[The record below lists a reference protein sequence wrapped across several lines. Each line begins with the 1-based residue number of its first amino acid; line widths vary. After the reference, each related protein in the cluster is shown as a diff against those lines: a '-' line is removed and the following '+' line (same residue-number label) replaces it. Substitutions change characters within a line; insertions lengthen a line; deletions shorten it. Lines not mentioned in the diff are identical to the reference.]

1 MTFNEKLTEYMDTL
15 DCTAKML
22 SESSG
27 LSAATLSRY
36 RSGERIPDAGSEN
49 LSCLV
54 KGIVQL
60 AEKKGISGLTIQTVT
75 DDFAPYVKSK
85 NTGMENLQ
93 KNLDTLF
100 TVLSVN
106 ISGLARSLN
115 YDASYISRI
124 RNGQRQPANPQ
135 QLITGISHFVVRHY
149 QEDSQKSLIA
159 EILGCSPED
168 LANPGNYQTILCNW
182 LANDTNHSKDQ
193 ITSFLEKLDE
203 FNLDEYICAIHFDEL
218 KVPSVPFQL
227 PTSKN
232 YFGLQEM
239 MDSELAFLKATVL
252 SKSMEPVTMYS
263 DMPISEMAKD
273 PEFPKKWMFG
283 MGMMIKKGLHLNQI
297 HNIDRSFDE
306 MMLGLESWIPM
317 YMSGQI
323 SPYYLKNT
331 QGTVFSNL
339 LKVSGSAALTGEA
352 INGYHAEGRY
362 YLTNNKNEVAYYKKR
377 AERLLSKAAPLME
390 IYRVDRA
397 QAYNFFLDEDTKKE
411 GARYYILSALSL
423 HTLSEDLLDRILC
436 HNQIPQVEQEQIRQ
450 YVSGQKAIANTILSH
465 SPITEEIPVLSREE
479 FEQSP
484 MVLPLSGLFYETEI
498 LYRWEDYTEHLQ
510 LVHEYRKHNSNYHIV
525 ENTASAFRNVQIYIH
540 EGKWVL
546 VSKNKTPAIHF
557 LIRHPKMRHA
567 FENMVIPIRDD
578 SSVSK
583 SVPLSQ

>member
-60 AEKKGISGLTIQTVT
+60 AEKKEISGLTIQTVT
-75 DDFAPYVKSK
+75 DDFAPYVKNK

-100 TVLSVN
+100 TVLSIN

-182 LANDTNHSKDQ
+182 LANGTNHSKDQ

-390 IYRVDRA
+390 IYRADRA
-397 QAYNFFLDEDTKKE
+397 QAYNFFLNEDTKKE

-450 YVSGQKAIANTILSH
+450 YISDQKAMANIILSH
-465 SPITEEIPVLSREE
+465 SSITEEIPVLSRAE

-484 MVLPLSGLFYETEI
+484 MVLPLSGLFYEKEI

-567 FENMVIPIRDD
+567 FENMVIPIRDA

>member
-1 MTFNEKLTEYMDTL
+1 
-15 DCTAKML
+15 
-22 SESSG
+22 
-27 LSAATLSRY
+27 
-36 RSGERIPDAGSEN
+36 
-49 LSCLV
+49 
-54 KGIVQL
+54 
-60 AEKKGISGLTIQTVT
+60 
-75 DDFAPYVKSK
+75 
-85 NTGMENLQ
+85 MENLQ

-159 EILGCSPED
+159 EILECSPED
-168 LANPGNYQTILCNW
+168 LANPGNYQTLLCNW
-182 LANDTNHSKDQ
+182 LANGTNHSKDQ
-193 ITSFLEKLDE
+193 ITSFLKKLDE

-397 QAYNFFLDEDTKKE
+397 QAYNFFLDEDAKKE

-450 YVSGQKAIANTILSH
+450 YISDQKAMANIILSH
-465 SPITEEIPVLSREE
+465 SSITEEIPVLSREE
-479 FEQSP
+479 FEHSP
-484 MVLPLSGLFYETEI
+484 MVLPLSGLFYEKEI
-498 LYRWEDYTEHLQ
+498 LYHWEDYTEHLQ
-510 LVHEYRKHNSNYHIV
+510 LVHAYRKHNSNYHIV

-546 VSKNKTPAIHF
+546 VSKSKTPAIHF

-578 SSVSK
+578 SSVPK
-583 SVPLSQ
+583 SVPLSH

>member
-1 MTFNEKLTEYMDTL
+1 MTFNEKLTEYMDIL

-60 AEKKGISGLTIQTVT
+60 AEKKGISSLTIQTVT

-182 LANDTNHSKDQ
+182 LANGTNHSKDQ

-203 FNLDEYICAIHFDEL
+203 FNLDEYICAIRFDEL

-227 PTSKN
+227 PTSKS

-397 QAYNFFLDEDTKKE
+397 QAYNFFLDEDAKKE

-450 YVSGQKAIANTILSH
+450 YVSDQKAMANIILSH
-465 SPITEEIPVLSREE
+465 SSITEEIPVLSREE

-510 LVHEYRKHNSNYHIV
+510 LVHAYQKHNSNYHIV

-546 VSKNKTPAIHF
+546 VSKNKTPPIHF

-578 SSVSK
+578 SSVPK
-583 SVPLSQ
+583 SVPLSH

>member
-1 MTFNEKLTEYMDTL
+1 MTFNEKLTEYMDIL

-182 LANDTNHSKDQ
+182 LANGTNHSKDQ

-397 QAYNFFLDEDTKKE
+397 QAYNFFLNEDTKKE

-450 YVSGQKAIANTILSH
+450 YISDQKAMANIILSH
-465 SPITEEIPVLSREE
+465 SSITEEIPVLSREE

-484 MVLPLSGLFYETEI
+484 MVLPLSGLFYEKEI
-498 LYRWEDYTEHLQ
+498 LYHWEDYTEHLQ
-510 LVHEYRKHNSNYHIV
+510 LVHAYRKHNSNYHIV

-567 FENMVIPIRDD
+567 FENMVIPIRDA

>member
-60 AEKKGISGLTIQTVT
+60 AEEKGISGLTIQTVT
-75 DDFAPYVKSK
+75 DDFAPYVKNK

-100 TVLSVN
+100 TVLSIN

-149 QEDSQKSLIA
+149 QEDSQKSLIT

-182 LANDTNHSKDQ
+182 LANGTNHSKDQ

-390 IYRVDRA
+390 IYRADRA
-397 QAYNFFLDEDTKKE
+397 QAYNFFLNEDTKKE

-450 YVSGQKAIANTILSH
+450 YISDQKAMANIILSH
-465 SPITEEIPVLSREE
+465 SSITEEIPVLSREE

-484 MVLPLSGLFYETEI
+484 MVLPLSGLFYEKEI

-510 LVHEYRKHNSNYHIV
+510 LVHAYRKHNSNYHIV

-567 FENMVIPIRDD
+567 FENMVIPIRDA

>member
-1 MTFNEKLTEYMDTL
+1 MFGK
-15 DCTAKML
+15 
-22 SESSG
+22 
-27 LSAATLSRY
+27 
-36 RSGERIPDAGSEN
+36 PV

-60 AEKKGISGLTIQTVT
+60 AEEKGISGLTIQTVT

-149 QEDSQKSLIA
+149 QEDAQKSLIA
-159 EILGCSPED
+159 EMLGCSPED
-168 LANPGNYQTILCNW
+168 LANPGNYQTLLCNW
-182 LANDTNHSKDQ
+182 LANGTNHSKDQ

-203 FNLDEYICAIHFDEL
+203 FNLDEYICAIHFNEL

-232 YFGLQEM
+232 YFDLQEM

-252 SKSMEPVTMYS
+252 SKSTDPVTMYS

-362 YLTNNKNEVAYYKKR
+362 YLTNNKNKVAYYKKR

-397 QAYNFFLDEDTKKE
+397 QAYNFFLDEDANKE

-423 HTLSEDLLDRILC
+423 HTLSEDLLDRILY

-450 YVSGQKAIANTILSH
+450 YVSDQKAMANIILSH
-465 SPITEEIPVLSREE
+465 SSITEEIPVLSREE

-484 MVLPLSGLFYETEI
+484 MVLPLSGLFYEKEI

-510 LVHEYRKHNSNYHIV
+510 LVHAYRKHNSNYHIV

-578 SSVSK
+578 SSVPK
-583 SVPLSQ
+583 SDPLSH

>member
-60 AEKKGISGLTIQTVT
+60 AEEKGISGLTIQTVT
-75 DDFAPYVKSK
+75 DDFAPYVKNK
-85 NTGMENLQ
+85 NTGTENLQ

-100 TVLSVN
+100 TVLSIN

-149 QEDSQKSLIA
+149 QEDSQKSLIT

-182 LANDTNHSKDQ
+182 LANGTNHSKDQ

-397 QAYNFFLDEDTKKE
+397 QAYNLFLNEDTKKE

-450 YVSGQKAIANTILSH
+450 YISDQKAMANIILSH
-465 SPITEEIPVLSREE
+465 SSITEEIPVLSREE

-484 MVLPLSGLFYETEI
+484 MVLPLSGLFYEKEI

-567 FENMVIPIRDD
+567 FENMVIPIRDA

>member
-1 MTFNEKLTEYMDTL
+1 MTFNEKLTEYMDIL

-60 AEKKGISGLTIQTVT
+60 AEKKEISGLTIQTVT
-75 DDFAPYVKSK
+75 DDFAPYVKNK

-100 TVLSVN
+100 TVFSIN

-182 LANDTNHSKDQ
+182 LANGTNHSKDQ

-203 FNLDEYICAIHFDEL
+203 FNLDEYICAIRFDEL

-339 LKVSGSAALTGEA
+339 LKVSGSAALTGEV

-397 QAYNFFLDEDTKKE
+397 QAYNLFLNEDTKKE

-479 FEQSP
+479 FKQSP

-567 FENMVIPIRDD
+567 FENMVIPIRDA

>member
-22 SESSG
+22 SEYSG

-60 AEKKGISGLTIQTVT
+60 AEEKGISGLTIQTVT
-75 DDFAPYVKSK
+75 DDFAPYVKSR
-85 NTGMENLQ
+85 NAGIENLQ

-135 QLITGISHFVVRHY
+135 QLIAGISHFVVRHY

-159 EILGCSPED
+159 EMLGCSPED
-168 LANPGNYQTILCNW
+168 LSNPGNYQSLLCNW
-182 LANDTNHSKDQ
+182 LANGTNHSKDQ

-252 SKSMEPVTMYS
+252 SKSMDPVTMYS

-377 AERLLSKAAPLME
+377 AEQLLSKAAPLME
-390 IYRVDRA
+390 IYRSEHA
-397 QAYNFFLDEDTKKE
+397 QAYNFFLEEDAKKE

-450 YVSGQKAIANTILSH
+450 YVSDQKAMTNIILSH
-465 SPITEEIPVLSREE
+465 SSITEEIPVLSREE

-484 MVLPLSGLFYETEI
+484 MVLPLSGLFYEKEI

-510 LVHEYRKHNSNYHIV
+510 LVHAYRKHNSNYHIV

-578 SSVSK
+578 SSGPK
-583 SVPLSQ
+583 SVPLSH

>member
-1 MTFNEKLTEYMDTL
+1 MTFNEKLTEYMNTL

-60 AEKKGISGLTIQTVT
+60 AEEKGISGLTIQTVT

-135 QLITGISHFVVRHY
+135 QLIAGISHFIVRHY
-149 QEDSQKSLIA
+149 QEDAQKSLIA
-159 EILGCSPED
+159 EMLGCCPED
-168 LANPGNYQTILCNW
+168 LANPGNYQTLLCNW
-182 LANDTNHSKDQ
+182 LANGANHSKDQ

-252 SKSMEPVTMYS
+252 SKSTEPVTMYS

-297 HNIDRSFDE
+297 HNIDRPFDE

-397 QAYNFFLDEDTKKE
+397 QAYNLFLNEDTKKE

-567 FENMVIPIRDD
+567 FENMVIPIRDA

>member
-22 SESSG
+22 SENSG

-36 RSGERIPDAGSEN
+36 RSGERIPDADSEN

-54 KGIVQL
+54 KGIMQL
-60 AEKKGISGLTIQTVT
+60 AEEKGISGLTIQTVT

-168 LANPGNYQTILCNW
+168 LANPGNYQTLLCNW
-182 LANDTNHSKDQ
+182 LANGTNHSKDQ

-397 QAYNFFLDEDTKKE
+397 QAYNFFLDEDAKKE

-450 YVSGQKAIANTILSH
+450 YISDQKAMANIILSH
-465 SPITEEIPVLSREE
+465 SSITEEIPVLSREE
-479 FEQSP
+479 FEHSP
-484 MVLPLSGLFYETEI
+484 MVLPLSGLFYEKEI

-510 LVHEYRKHNSNYHIV
+510 LVHAYQKHNSNYHIV

-546 VSKNKTPAIHF
+546 VSKSKTPAIHF

-578 SSVSK
+578 SSVPK
-583 SVPLSQ
+583 SVPLSH

>member
-60 AEKKGISGLTIQTVT
+60 AEEKGISGLTIQAVT
-75 DDFAPYVKSK
+75 DGFAPYVKSK
-85 NTGMENLQ
+85 NAGMENLQ

-149 QEDSQKSLIA
+149 QEDSQKSSIA

-168 LANPGNYQTILCNW
+168 LSNPGNYQTLLCNW
-182 LANDTNHSKDQ
+182 LANGTNHSKDQ

-397 QAYNFFLDEDTKKE
+397 QAYNIFLDEDAKKE
-411 GARYYILSALSL
+411 GARYYILSAFSL

-450 YVSGQKAIANTILSH
+450 YVSDQKAIANIILSH
-465 SPITEEIPVLSREE
+465 SSITEEIPVLSREE

-484 MVLPLSGLFYETEI
+484 MVLPLSGLFYEKEI

-540 EGKWVL
+540 EGNWVL

-578 SSVSK
+578 SFVPK
-583 SVPLSQ
+583 SDPLSH

>member
-1 MTFNEKLTEYMDTL
+1 MTFNEKLAEYMDTL

-22 SESSG
+22 AESSG

-36 RSGERIPDAGSEN
+36 RSGERIPDADSEN

-60 AEKKGISGLTIQTVT
+60 AEEKGISDLTIQTVT

-85 NTGMENLQ
+85 NAGMENLQ

-168 LANPGNYQTILCNW
+168 LANPGNYQTLLCNW
-182 LANDTNHSKDQ
+182 LANGTNHSKDQ

-397 QAYNFFLDEDTKKE
+397 QAYNFFLDEDAKKE

-450 YVSGQKAIANTILSH
+450 YISDQKAMSNIILSH
-465 SPITEEIPVLSREE
+465 SSITEEIPVLSREE

-484 MVLPLSGLFYETEI
+484 MVLPLSGLFYEKDV

-510 LVHEYRKHNSNYHIV
+510 LVHAYRKHNSNYHIV

-578 SSVSK
+578 SSVPK
-583 SVPLSQ
+583 SVPLSH

>member
-60 AEKKGISGLTIQTVT
+60 AEEKGISGLTIQTVT
-75 DDFAPYVKSK
+75 DDFAPYVKNK

-100 TVLSVN
+100 TVLSIN

-182 LANDTNHSKDQ
+182 LANGTNHSKDQ

-390 IYRVDRA
+390 IYRADRA
-397 QAYNFFLDEDTKKE
+397 QAYNFFLNEDTKKE

-450 YVSGQKAIANTILSH
+450 YISDQKAMANIILSH
-465 SPITEEIPVLSREE
+465 SSITEEIPVLSRAE

-484 MVLPLSGLFYETEI
+484 MVLPLSGLFYEKEI

-567 FENMVIPIRDD
+567 FENMVIPIRDA

-583 SVPLSQ
+583 SVPLSH

>member
-60 AEKKGISGLTIQTVT
+60 AEEKRISGLTIQTVT
-75 DDFAPYVKSK
+75 DDFAPDVKNK
-85 NTGMENLQ
+85 NTCMENLQ

-168 LANPGNYQTILCNW
+168 LANPVNYQTLLCNW
-182 LANDTNHSKDQ
+182 LENGTNHSKDQ

-397 QAYNFFLDEDTKKE
+397 QAYNFFLDEDAKKE

-450 YVSGQKAIANTILSH
+450 YISDQKAMANIILSH
-465 SPITEEIPVLSREE
+465 SSITEEIPVLSREE

-484 MVLPLSGLFYETEI
+484 MVLPLSGLFYEKEI

-546 VSKNKTPAIHF
+546 VSKSKTPAIHF

-578 SSVSK
+578 SSVPK
-583 SVPLSQ
+583 SVPLSH

>member
-60 AEKKGISGLTIQTVT
+60 AEEKGISGLTIQTVT
-75 DDFAPYVKSK
+75 DDFAPYVKNK

-100 TVLSVN
+100 TVLSIN

-149 QEDSQKSLIA
+149 QEDSQKSLIT

-182 LANDTNHSKDQ
+182 LANGTNHSKDQ

-390 IYRVDRA
+390 IYRADRA
-397 QAYNFFLDEDTKKE
+397 QAYNFFLNEDTKKE

-450 YVSGQKAIANTILSH
+450 YISDQKAMANIILSH
-465 SPITEEIPVLSREE
+465 SSITEEIPVLSREE

-484 MVLPLSGLFYETEI
+484 MVLPLSGLFYEKEI
-498 LYRWEDYTEHLQ
+498 LYHWEDYTEHLQ
-510 LVHEYRKHNSNYHIV
+510 LVHAYRKHNSNYHIV

-567 FENMVIPIRDD
+567 FENMVIPIRDA

>member
-135 QLITGISHFVVRHY
+135 QLIAGISHFIVRHY
-149 QEDSQKSLIA
+149 QEDAQKSLIA
-159 EILGCSPED
+159 EMLGCCPED
-168 LANPGNYQTILCNW
+168 LANPGNYQTLLCNW
-182 LANDTNHSKDQ
+182 LANGTNHSKDQ

-390 IYRVDRA
+390 IYRADRA
-397 QAYNFFLDEDTKKE
+397 QAYNFFLNEDTKKE

-450 YVSGQKAIANTILSH
+450 YISDQKAMANIILSH
-465 SPITEEIPVLSREE
+465 SSITEEIPVLSRAE

-484 MVLPLSGLFYETEI
+484 MVLPLSGLFYEKEI

-525 ENTASAFRNVQIYIH
+525 ESTASAFRNVQIYIH

-567 FENMVIPIRDD
+567 FENMVIPIRDA

>member
-1 MTFNEKLTEYMDTL
+1 MTFNEKLTEYMDIL

-182 LANDTNHSKDQ
+182 LANGTNHSKDQ

-203 FNLDEYICAIHFDEL
+203 FNLDEYICAIRFDEL

-227 PTSKN
+227 PTSKS

-411 GARYYILSALSL
+411 GARYYILSAFSL

-450 YVSGQKAIANTILSH
+450 YVSDQKAMANIILSH
-465 SPITEEIPVLSREE
+465 SSITEEIPVLSREE

-510 LVHEYRKHNSNYHIV
+510 LVHAYQKHNSNYHIV

-546 VSKNKTPAIHF
+546 VSKNKTPPIHF

-578 SSVSK
+578 SSVPK
-583 SVPLSQ
+583 SVPLSH

>member
-60 AEKKGISGLTIQTVT
+60 ADKKGISGLTIQTVT

-182 LANDTNHSKDQ
+182 LANGTNHSKDQ

-397 QAYNFFLDEDTKKE
+397 QAYNFFLNEDTKKE
-411 GARYYILSALSL
+411 GTRYYILSAFSL

-484 MVLPLSGLFYETEI
+484 MVLPLSGLFYEKEI

-510 LVHEYRKHNSNYHIV
+510 LVHAYRKHNSNYHIV

-567 FENMVIPIRDD
+567 FENMVIPIRDA

>member
-60 AEKKGISGLTIQTVT
+60 AEEKGISNLTIQTVT

-85 NTGMENLQ
+85 NAGMENLQ

-159 EILGCSPED
+159 EILECSPED
-168 LANPGNYQTILCNW
+168 LANPGNYQTLLCNW
-182 LANDTNHSKDQ
+182 LANGTNHSKDQ
-193 ITSFLEKLDE
+193 ITSFLKKLDE

-397 QAYNFFLDEDTKKE
+397 QAYNFFLDEDAKK
-411 GARYYILSALSL
+411 R
-423 HTLSEDLLDRILC
+423 R
-436 HNQIPQVEQEQIRQ
+436 R
-450 YVSGQKAIANTILSH
+450 K
-465 SPITEEIPVLSREE
+465 
-479 FEQSP
+479 
-484 MVLPLSGLFYETEI
+484 I
-498 LYRWEDYTEHLQ
+498 LYFICPVVTYVKR
-510 LVHEYRKHNSNYHIV
+510 R
-525 ENTASAFRNVQIYIH
+525 SA
-540 EGKWVL
+540 
-546 VSKNKTPAIHF
+546 
-557 LIRHPKMRHA
+557 
-567 FENMVIPIRDD
+567 
-578 SSVSK
+578 
-583 SVPLSQ
+583 

>member
-60 AEKKGISGLTIQTVT
+60 AEEKGISGLTIQTVT

-85 NTGMENLQ
+85 NVGMENLQ

-168 LANPGNYQTILCNW
+168 LANPGNYQTLLCNW
-182 LANDTNHSKDQ
+182 LENGTNHSKDQ

-203 FNLDEYICAIHFDEL
+203 FNLDEYICAIRFDEL

-227 PTSKN
+227 PTSKS

-252 SKSMEPVTMYS
+252 SKSTEPVTMYS

-390 IYRVDRA
+390 IYRADRA
-397 QAYNFFLDEDTKKE
+397 QAYNFFLNEDTKKE

-450 YVSGQKAIANTILSH
+450 YVSDQKAMANIILSH
-465 SPITEEIPVLSREE
+465 NSITEEIPVLSREE

-484 MVLPLSGLFYETEI
+484 MVLPLSGLFYEKEI
-498 LYRWEDYTEHLQ
+498 LYRWENYTEHLQ

-578 SSVSK
+578 SSVPK
-583 SVPLSQ
+583 SVPLSH

>member
-1 MTFNEKLTEYMDTL
+1 MTFNEKLTEYMNTL

-60 AEKKGISGLTIQTVT
+60 AEEKGISGLTIQTVT

-135 QLITGISHFVVRHY
+135 QLITGISHFIVRHY
-149 QEDSQKSLIA
+149 QEDAQKSLIA
-159 EILGCSPED
+159 EMLGCCPED

-182 LANDTNHSKDQ
+182 LANGTNHSKDQ

-339 LKVSGSAALTGEA
+339 LKVSGSAALIGEA

-397 QAYNFFLDEDTKKE
+397 QAYNFFLDEDAKKE

-450 YVSGQKAIANTILSH
+450 YVSDQKAIANTILSH
-465 SPITEEIPVLSREE
+465 SSITEEIPVLSREE

-567 FENMVIPIRDD
+567 FENMVIPIRDA

>member
-36 RSGERIPDAGSEN
+36 RSGERIPDAGSAN

-60 AEKKGISGLTIQTVT
+60 ADKKGISGLTIQAVT
-75 DDFAPYVKSK
+75 DGFAPYVKSK

-182 LANDTNHSKDQ
+182 LANGTNHSKDQ

-227 PTSKN
+227 PTSKS

-397 QAYNFFLDEDTKKE
+397 QAYNFFLDEDAKKE

-450 YVSGQKAIANTILSH
+450 YISDQKAMANIILSH
-465 SPITEEIPVLSREE
+465 SSITEEIPVLSREE

-484 MVLPLSGLFYETEI
+484 MVLPLSGLFYEKEI

-510 LVHEYRKHNSNYHIV
+510 LVHAYRKHNSNYHIV

-557 LIRHPKMRHA
+557 LIRHPKMQHA
-567 FENMVIPIRDD
+567 FENMVIPIRDA
-578 SSVSK
+578 SSVPK